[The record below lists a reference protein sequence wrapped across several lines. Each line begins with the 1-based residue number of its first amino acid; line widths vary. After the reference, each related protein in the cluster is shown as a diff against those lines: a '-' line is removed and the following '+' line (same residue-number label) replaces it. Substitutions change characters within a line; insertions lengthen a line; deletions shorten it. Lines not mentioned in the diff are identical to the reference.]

1 MRKTTSLLVGC
12 LLSTTV
18 LTATHSWADDLETY
32 KITITNLTPGQPFA
46 PILAASHHSDMS
58 FFTVGQAPNDELA
71 MLAEAG
77 NGNPMATKLR
87 GMPGVSDVRVS
98 TTGLTLPGKSTTLMI
113 SARRGWDR
121 VSIGAM
127 LGATN
132 DAFFAV
138 TDVALPKGRQIA
150 TYIAEA
156 YDAGSETNDELCAT
170 VPGCGGAAAAYSP
183 DDHGEGFVHIHNGI
197 HGIGDL
203 SAAKMDWRNPTAQV
217 VIERVAR

>member
-87 GMPGVSDVRVS
+87 GM
-98 TTGLTLPGKSTTLMI
+98 LI

-203 SAAKMDWRNPTAQV
+203 SAAKMDWRPFAAFLGRLLLLM
-217 VIERVAR
+217 RVDLKLMLHACGT